1 MLPAMILLQAV
12 AKAWAL
18 NGNRSAMTRQIK
30 FVAVLGVSIVAL
42 GAPATA
48 ADPGSELNN
57 VLRYYR
63 EAEQKIRPDAA
74 LHRSDDG
81 SESYDESGATKAID
95 AQRRAIEEA
104 RTRLDRIDFS

>member
-1 MLPAMILLQAV
+1 MLSAMILLQAV
-12 AKAWAL
+12 AKARGL
-18 NGNRSAMTRQIK
+18 NRNRCAMSRQIK
-30 FVAVLGVSIVAL
+30 FLALLGVSIVAL

-48 ADPGSELNN
+48 ADPGSDLSN

-95 AQRRAIEEA
+95 AQRHAIEEA
-104 RTRLDRIDFS
+104 R